1 MNSYSGRSEAKKNY
15 KQKEDSKIKF
25 TICKWTCV
33 LQISNKNATGHNRKY
48 QHELNSILKS

>member
-1 MNSYSGRSEAKKNY
+1 MNSYSGRSDAKKT
-15 KQKEDSKIKF
+15 KQEEDSKIKF

-33 LQISNKNATGHNRKY
+33 LQISNKNATWHNRKY